1 MSTTSPL
8 TTSPA
13 ASTSRPSS
21 RTGARRNSRR
31 LSPAQ
36 ACLSILAALLIPGLS
51 SCQQQQWADYP
62 GYKMSPYTLRGQH
75 YTPMSI
81 EQALRYR
88 AVGLASHYEA
98 DGRIGAI
105 GQKLHEGQLYAAH
118 RTLPLPCRVRITNLA
133 NGRSC
138 EARVADRGPFI
149 PGRLIDVSSE
159 VAHELGFHRQ
169 GLERVRVEVLSVG
182 DGPWERSL

>member
-1 MSTTSPL
+1 MSTTPS
-8 TTSPA
+8 TYISPA
-13 ASTSRPSS
+13 ASPANRSS
-21 RTGARRNSRR
+21 RRRTRSRSRALR
-31 LSPAQ
+31 LSLGA
-36 ACLSILAALLIPGLS
+36 LAALLLPALS
-51 SCQQQQWADYP
+51 SCQQQWADYR

-118 RTLPLPCRVRITNLA
+118 RTLPLPCRVRITNLS

-159 VAHELGFHRQ
+159 VAHELDFHRQ